1 MAATFTNV
9 FSPQDVAYLN
19 QHPEVLC
26 AKAKAESGSDSV
38 YFTVPLT
45 PSLRSTLT
53 RVFNMDLRA
62 IQAVPMRWITGDT
75 KPHIDVGSS
84 RFCKTHLVYL
94 TDSNGVFVIGDA
106 TYPITQNTGFVFA
119 EGTSHKTM
127 NTGGEPRL
135 LLGPM
140 SETSFPVGF
149 AVAYYPTEADAL
161 STTNVFGYSNSYTVG
176 DDGPYGPGGGFTS
189 WRIASNSSG
198 SSSQAV
204 VYQNGDTLN
213 PAGSYNLYPAVPCF
227 LEGSKILCLVD
238 GVETYVAVEKL
249 TPGTLV
255 KTALNGYKKVALVGK
270 GTILNDSNTERTEN
284 RLYRCAK
291 KAYPELTEDLI
302 ITGCHSILVSAL
314 TEEQREKTIKKLGAT
329 FVTDKK
335 YRLMACIDER
345 TEPVVSYA
353 TYPIYHFALENDDPK
368 MNYGVYACG
377 LLVESCSLNFLKNKS
392 NMVVN

>member
-1 MAATFTNV
+1 MATTFTNI

-26 AKAKAESGSDSV
+26 AKAKAKSGSDSV

-53 RVFNMDLRA
+53 RVFDLDLKA
-62 IQAVPMRWITGDT
+62 VKVVPMRWITGDT

-84 RFCKTHLVYL
+84 RFTKTHLVYL
-94 TDSNGVFVIGDA
+94 TDSNGVFVVGDA

-119 EGTSHKTM
+119 EGTSHKTL
-127 NTGGEPRL
+127 NTGSEPRL

-140 SETSFPVGF
+140 SEAAFPVGIV
-149 AVAYYPTEADAL
+149 VAYYPTEADAL
-161 STTNVFGYSNSYTVG
+161 AFTNSFGLGASFVVGDGGPFGGYS
-176 DDGPYGPGGGFTS
+176 S
-189 WRIASNSSG
+189 WRIASHSTG
-198 SSSQAV
+198 SSSQAI

-213 PAGSYNLYPAVPCF
+213 SDGSYYLYAAVPCF

-238 GVETYVAVEKL
+238 GVETYIAVEKL
-249 TPGTLV
+249 KPGTLV
-255 KTALNGYKKVALVGK
+255 KTALNGYKKVAILGK

-284 RLYRCAK
+284 RLYRCTK
-291 KAYPELTEDLI
+291 TAYPELIEDLI

-314 TEEQREKTIKKLGAT
+314 TADEREKTLKKLGAT

-345 TEPVVSYA
+345 AEPVVSHA

-392 NMVVN
+392 NMATLP